1 MRVYIWAGLKSHSAG
16 QHDYPQFLA
25 DWSKVLTEHG
35 AVVNG
40 ALHPPSSADLDNTD
54 VVVMYKGDAAYMSG
68 LDKSVMDAYVK
79 RGGGL
84 VSLHDSLCG
93 PDPTY
98 FASLVG
104 GAKKHGEVNYT
115 LDAPIHYTVDD
126 KTNPIVQDLT
136 DVTIFDEAFY
146 GLTWAKDPG
155 IHVLA
160 SAAMPP
166 TRSAGE
172 HKGEVVPQIWT
183 YEHTVPG
190 GQPARAFVWMQGHT
204 YANFANYQIQRTLL
218 RGIAWAAK
226 KPVEELVSYI
236 APPPTPRTKPQ

>member
-1 MRVYIWAGLKSHSAG
+1 MVRSGPDFPPGKERVWFGC
-16 QHDYPQFLA
+16 
-25 DWSKVLTEHG
+25 
-35 AVVNG
+35 
-40 ALHPPSSADLDNTD
+40 SSRD
-54 VVVMYKGDAAYMSG
+54 SFSPC
-68 LDKSVMDAYVK
+68 SVIKK
-79 RGGGL
+79 RGVSQSCWHGG
-84 VSLHDSLCG
+84 
-93 PDPTY
+93 
-98 FASLVG
+98 
-104 GAKKHGEVNYT
+104 
-115 LDAPIHYTVDD
+115 
-126 KTNPIVQDLT
+126 
-136 DVTIFDEAFY
+136 EAFY

-218 RGIAWAAK
+218 RGIAWAGK
-226 KPVEELVSYI
+226 RPVEELVSYV
-236 APPPTPRTKPQ
+236 APPPPPRTRPQ